1 MSGQSTVVDAD
12 EVSLEF
18 RITQDLDNIKYSF
31 FGEPPQFAIWL
42 EEPDTGKYKT
52 VYVTR
57 RSATGVWVG
66 KTECPDCLPRW
77 FEVFRAET
85 GRKDFPSRDKPA
97 PDHIIAGA
105 TPETRTFTIQSRV
118 RVATGSRWICWVEMN
133 LAGDFNSS
141 YQEYDEKKKSAD
153 EDLSG
158 QPPLLFRADVKAD
171 PGKTFSLELMGQ
183 VSRNPNG
190 AVSIEPVSEKI
201 TTARNVFRTI
211 QVRVIGG
218 SRAPVQK

>member
-12 EVSLEF
+12 EISLEF
-18 RITQDLDNIKYSF
+18 RITQDLGIIKVSL
-31 FGEPPQFAIWL
+31 FGEPPQFGIWL
-42 EEPDTGKYKT
+42 EEPGTGKYKT

-66 KTECPDCLPRW
+66 KLECPDCLPRW

-85 GRKDFPSRDKPA
+85 GRKGFPSQDNPA
-97 PDHIIAGA
+97 PDYVIAGA
-105 TPETRTFTIQSRV
+105 TPETRTFAIQT

-141 YQEYDEKKKSAD
+141 YLDYDEEKKIAD
-153 EDLSG
+153 LDLSG
-158 QPPLLFRADVKAD
+158 QPPLLFRADVEAR

-201 TTARNVFRTI
+201 TTARNVFRAI
-211 QVRVIGG
+211 QVRVIGDL
-218 SRAPVQK
+218 RTPVQK